1 MIVVLLLL
9 LIRHLRACID
19 YFVVTS
25 RWLYSE
31 TASIYCTTGSAVPNS
46 TIIRL
51 QYSGIVVGGSQ
62 VVVHVNRTEV
72 GTQSAIIV

>member
-1 MIVVLLLL
+1 MIVVLLLI
-9 LIRHLRACID
+9 LIRNLRACIE

-25 RWLYSE
+25 RWLNSE
-31 TASIYCTTGSAVPNS
+31 TASIYCTTGSAVPDS
-46 TIIRL
+46 AIIRL

-62 VVVHVNRTEV
+62 VVLHVNCTEV